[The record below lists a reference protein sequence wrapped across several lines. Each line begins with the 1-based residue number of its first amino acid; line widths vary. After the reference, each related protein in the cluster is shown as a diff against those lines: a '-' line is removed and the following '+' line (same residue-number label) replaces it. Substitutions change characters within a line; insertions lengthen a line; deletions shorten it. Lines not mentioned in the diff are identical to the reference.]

1 MQAAT
6 EKKMCF
12 TAGLTCSRNLLVLP
26 SSLVVW
32 REICLATK
40 WDFGFQLAF
49 RRANPL
55 ATKWRSI
62 LKGLSTFNYGNF
74 EILQS
79 AIPDLCILTLEPADL
94 LPHCLGCGVDCGR
107 VDLLGGVQCSVT
119 TVREVEEDKVV
130 LWLSGFKRVAI
141 PAWCRGGWWSP

>member
-1 MQAAT
+1 M
-6 EKKMCF
+6 F
-12 TAGLTCSRNLLVLP
+12 P
-26 SSLVVW
+26 
-32 REICLATK
+32 
-40 WDFGFQLAF
+40 QLAGF
-49 RRANPL
+49 NVESSCLKRKLPCYKMRFWVSTCLPKGKSPCYKM
-55 ATKWRSI
+55 TFY

-79 AIPDLCILTLEPADL
+79 AVPDLCILTLEPAGL

-141 PAWCRGGWWSP
+141 PVWCRGGWWNP